1 MCKFTEIRLRR
12 IEAAIIKDIQTLANN
27 LDTVI
32 RCFEYN
38 AIPAKVAYKRA
49 QNIATRFDILIARL
63 QNAVHAA
70 NKIDKNNDPVNF
82 ERFYIEHPDYKKTL
96 NDMFK
101 KCEYF
106 GI

>member
-12 IEAAIIKDIQTLANN
+12 IEADIIKDIQVLNNN

-32 RCFEYN
+32 RFFEYN

-49 QNIATRFDILIARL
+49 QKLATRFDILTTRL

-70 NKIDKNNDPVNF
+70 NMIDKYNDPINF

-101 KCEYF
+101 KCQYF
-106 GI
+106 GL